1 MTTRGIAQRRL
12 VSQQLVGAKSKTPG
26 GVVRRLAAVQAQDY
40 AGAKWA
46 VGQRMLD
53 ATDAVIER
61 AFARGAILRTHV
73 LRPTWHFVTPA
84 DIRWLLS
91 LTAPRVH
98 AANAYMHR
106 RLSLDAATF
115 RRSNDALA
123 MTLQGGRHLTRD
135 ELRRA
140 LARAGVATDGDVR
153 VSYLM
158 MRAELDGV
166 VCSGPRRAKQFTYAL
181 LEERVGPAKALERDE
196 ALAELARRFF
206 ASRGPATVH
215 DFAKWSGLT
224 MADARSGLGGVSRG
238 LDHETLDGTTYWFSA
253 AARPV
258 RTRSAT
264 AHLLSIYDE
273 YVSGYRDRSALVSPT
288 ITERLAAMGNAS
300 TSIVVV
306 DGRIVGAWWRSLKA
320 RRVSVKVELLDRL
333 TQAQRRAVETAVG
346 RYGAFLASAVE
357 KIVTTRPRRR
367 A

>member
-1 MTTRGIAQRRL
+1 MTPREVASRRL
-12 VSQQLVGAKSKTPG
+12 VSQRLVGAKSRTPRE
-26 GVVRRLAAVQAQDY
+26 VVRRLAAVQAQDY

-46 VGQRMLD
+46 VAQRMLD

-98 AANAYMHR
+98 AANASMYR

-115 RRSNDALA
+115 SRSNAALA
-123 MTLQGGRHLTRD
+123 AALQAGRHLTRD

-140 LARAGVATDGDVR
+140 LARAGVAAEGALRMT
-153 VSYLM
+153 YLM

-224 MADARSGLGGVSRG
+224 LADARRGLGDVSR
-238 LDHETLDGTTYWFSA
+238 DFEHETLDGTAHWFAA
-253 AARPV
+253 AARPE
-258 RTRSAT
+258 RKRSAT

-273 YVSGYRDRSALVSPT
+273 YLSGYRDRSAVVSPT
-288 ITERLAAMGNAS
+288 IAARDAAMGNAL

-306 DGRIVGAWWRSLKA
+306 DGRIVGTWRRSVKTGGVA
-320 RRVSVKVELLDRL
+320 VKVELFGRL
-333 TQAQRRAVETAVG
+333 TQAQRGAVATAVR
-346 RYGAFLASAVE
+346 RYGAFLASPVE
-357 KIVTTRPRRR
+357 SIWMTKSRRR